1 MQVLVTLA
9 HILNSFNIHVSE
21 YITIYNE
28 KFPQKTKPQ
37 FKYQVW
43 LFMWYAG
50 YF

>member
-1 MQVLVTLA
+1 MSVLTTLS
-9 HILNSFNIHVSE
+9 HILKSFNIHVSE

-28 KFPQKTKPQ
+28 KFPPKIKSQ

-43 LFMWYAG
+43 LFMQYAG